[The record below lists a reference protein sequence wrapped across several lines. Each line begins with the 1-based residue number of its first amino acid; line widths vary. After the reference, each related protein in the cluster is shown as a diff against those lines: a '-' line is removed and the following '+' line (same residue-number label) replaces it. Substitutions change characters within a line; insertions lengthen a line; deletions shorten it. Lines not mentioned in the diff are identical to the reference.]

1 LYNVFSFLNHLQAV
15 NKTLTQSLEE
25 HVPGETPIRRA
36 SQKTDTLDKSAIQ
49 EFVADKL
56 VTQLYSIVQ
65 RVHGS
70 MPSNML
76 GDRDVFPKLP
86 GTFQTFWCGFN
97 TNIFNVLVPTH
108 LFSSLPPA

>member
-1 LYNVFSFLNHLQAV
+1 M
-15 NKTLTQSLEE
+15 NKTITQSLED

-36 SQKTDTLDKSAIQ
+36 SQKTDSLDKSAIQ

-65 RVHGS
+65 RVHNN

-76 GDRDVFPKLP
+76 GERDVFPKLP
-86 GTFQTFWCGFN
+86 GM
-97 TNIFNVLVPTH
+97 L
-108 LFSSLPPA
+108 S

>member
-1 LYNVFSFLNHLQAV
+1 MQAV
-15 NKTLTQSLEE
+15 NKTITQSLEE

-36 SQKTDTLDKSAIQ
+36 SQKTDTLDKSALQ

-65 RVHGS
+65 RVHGN

-86 GTFQTFWCGFN
+86 GQFTFYPPPPARCN
-97 TNIFNVLVPTH
+97 TNTTPYITSVNLAT
-108 LFSSLPPA
+108 LCDTL

>member
-1 LYNVFSFLNHLQAV
+1 MADPFYLRFISFYLLSPHQAV
-15 NKTLTQSLEE
+15 NKTITQSLEE

-65 RVHGS
+65 RVHNN
-70 MPSNML
+70 MPSNIL

-86 GTFQTFWCGFN
+86 GSFLSH
-97 TNIFNVLVPTH
+97 LVGH
-108 LFSSLPPA
+108 FD